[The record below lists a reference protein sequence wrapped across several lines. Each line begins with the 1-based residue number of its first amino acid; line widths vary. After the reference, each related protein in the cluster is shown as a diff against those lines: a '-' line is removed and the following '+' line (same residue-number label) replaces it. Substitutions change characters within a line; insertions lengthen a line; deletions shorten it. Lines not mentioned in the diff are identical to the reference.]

1 MRNNSEDRKTGS
13 LYMLFRRNK
22 QTFLVVFSTL
32 VLLTACHNAPPTQI
46 IGYRGE
52 VLYFVDDPA
61 KKADSYRYYPN
72 GVLYVEN
79 GRVLEAGSYEE
90 LKLAHKGA
98 KIVDYSGK
106 LIIPGMIDTHV
117 HYPQIEMVAAYGDQL
132 LDWLNNYTFPTEKN
146 FSNPDHA
153 LRVANSF
160 LDQLISNGTT
170 TALVF
175 STVSPVSVD
184 AFFEASQ
191 KRNMRM
197 ISGKVLM
204 DRFAPD
210 YLMDT
215 PESGYSQSKELI
227 KKWHNKGRQQYAV
240 TPRFAP
246 TSTPEQLTLAGKLV
260 KEYPDVYVH
269 THVAENNAEVAW
281 VKELFPRSRS
291 YLDVYDQFGLVTNRS
306 VFAHGIYLDNV
317 DMQTLAKKGGSIS
330 FCPTSNLFLGS
341 GLFNIERAQQN
352 NVKVGLGTDV
362 GAGTSLSIL
371 ETMNEAYK
379 VNQLR
384 KAFSDDPSKI
394 KPLDPFQLLYLATLG
409 GARALSLDDKIGSF
423 LPGKE
428 ADFIVL
434 NPNSK
439 PLLSVRVQGAK
450 DLNEKLF
457 AFGVLGDDRT
467 VEQTYIMGKALK

>member
-1 MRNNSEDRKTGS
+1 MNKKF
-13 LYMLFRRNK
+13 YFLFSIFMFLGINCAA
-22 QTFLVVFSTL
+22 QTV
-32 VLLTACHNAPPTQI
+32 
-46 IGYRGE
+46 GYRGDI
-52 VLYFVDDPA
+52 LYFIDNPA
-61 KKADSYRYYPN
+61 KKSDSYRYYPN
-72 GVLYVEN
+72 GVLYVAN
-79 GRVLEAGSYEE
+79 GKVLEAGPYDK
-90 LKLAHKGA
+90 LKSEYKDA
-98 KIVDYSGK
+98 KIIDYSGK

-146 FSNPDHA
+146 FSNPAHA
-153 LRVANSF
+153 SRVADSF
-160 LDQLISNGTT
+160 LDQLVANGTT

-175 STVSPVSVD
+175 STVNPVSVD
-184 AFFEASQ
+184 AFFEAAS

-215 PESGYSQSKELI
+215 PETGYAQSKELI
-227 KKWHNKGRQQYAV
+227 EKWHKKGRLHYAV

-246 TSTPEQLTLAGKLV
+246 TSTPEQLTIAGKLV

-269 THVAENNAEVAW
+269 THVAENKAEVAW
-281 VKELFPRSRS
+281 VKDLFPKSRS
-291 YLDVYDQFGLVTNRS
+291 YLDVYDQFGLVTGHS
-306 VFAHGIYLDNV
+306 VFAHGIYLDGV
-317 DMQTLAKKGGSIS
+317 DMSTLSQKGGSIS

-341 GLFNIERAQQN
+341 GLFNIENADHH

-362 GAGTSLSIL
+362 GAGTSLSLL

-384 KAFSDDPSKI
+384 KAFADDPALV
-394 KPLDPFQLLYLATLG
+394 KPLDPFQSMYLATLG

-423 LPGKE
+423 LPGRE

-434 NPNSK
+434 DSRST
-439 PLLSVRVQGAK
+439 PLLDARVKNAK
-450 DLNEKLF
+450 ELKEKLF
-457 AFGVLGDDRT
+457 AFEILGDDRAI
-467 VEQTYIMGKALK
+467 EHTYIMGKRLK